1 MDETC
6 CCKAYQPFK
15 FHHVF
20 RLPNVDNLKQH
31 HTKITLFRLPE
42 TAANPSF
49 LENFALL
56 TFLYFYLLQLVVLNL
71 IATHILF

>member
-1 MDETC
+1 
-6 CCKAYQPFK
+6 
-15 FHHVF
+15 
-20 RLPNVDNLKQH
+20 VDNLKQH

-56 TFLYFYLLQLVVLNL
+56 TFLYFYLLQLFVLNL

>member
-1 MDETC
+1 
-6 CCKAYQPFK
+6 
-15 FHHVF
+15 
-20 RLPNVDNLKQH
+20 VDNLKQY

-42 TAANPSF
+42 TVANLSF

-71 IATHILF
+71 IATYILF